1 MSREQM
7 IFEIRK
13 VYPGDNFAIKLS
25 KMSDNQ
31 VYALYTRLRIIMD
44 LDENFVI
51 LDNDWCV

>member
-31 VYALYTRLRIIMD
+31 AYALYTRLLNNGSFNKRGAK
-44 LDENFVI
+44 
-51 LDNDWCV
+51 